1 MNAFLCVSLFWTAS
15 SIAETAHLK
24 VGKLLNAASSWS
36 MLTWHT
42 HTYTEPC
49 CIQVSPDQPREKS
62 TQLDSAYIRLF
73 FIPSGHAA
81 IYSTTTTTP
90 WQTRGGYKRSDRHTT
105 QRGSAICVQGFD
117 DSRKSAIHITY
128 RSSLR
133 PSSLRLPRHP
143 WFAIVFDFY
152 ILNLG
157 YHARQILTKHT
168 NKTCKF
174 IKQ

>member
-1 MNAFLCVSLFWTAS
+1 MNAFLCASLFLTAS

-42 HTYTEPC
+42 HTYTGLC
-49 CIQVSPDQPREKS
+49 CIQVSPDQPREIKIYSVGLGVHPSFFYTKS
-62 TQLDSAYIRLF
+62 A
-73 FIPSGHAA
+73 HAA
-81 IYSTTTTTP
+81 IYSTTTTTTP

-157 YHARQILTKHT
+157 YHARQIRTKHT
-168 NKTCKF
+168 NNK
-174 IKQ
+174 